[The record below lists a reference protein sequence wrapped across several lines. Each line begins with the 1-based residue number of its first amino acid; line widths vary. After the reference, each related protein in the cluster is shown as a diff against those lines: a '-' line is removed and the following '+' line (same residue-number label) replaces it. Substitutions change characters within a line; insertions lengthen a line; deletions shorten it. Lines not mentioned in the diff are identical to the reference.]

1 MTGQTLA
8 AVLSI
13 LCLLHTDLPAADP
26 KQSALRW
33 TELSGVL
40 VDKRIALTLADG
52 TRLEGDA
59 LAVRA
64 DELVLDIRKTSN
76 RQTYPKGQGSVPR
89 SAISSVKLIRTDGAW
104 KVAGGASGAAL
115 AVAFMILGVY
125 YESALLGYGG
135 FILGLPLGIIAGY
148 HLGKA
153 ADRRAIEIRIL
164 PDPEGRP

>member
-1 MTGQTLA
+1 
-8 AVLSI
+8 
-13 LCLLHTDLPAADP
+13 
-26 KQSALRW
+26 
-33 TELSGVL
+33 
-40 VDKRIALTLADG
+40 
-52 TRLEGDA
+52 
-59 LAVRA
+59 
-64 DELVLDIRKTSN
+64 
-76 RQTYPKGQGSVPR
+76 
-89 SAISSVKLIRTDGAW
+89 VKLIRTDGAW